1 LVRARAASGRGGFG
15 DCGGAMAAPWTTHNQ
30 TVPQAAQCLGA
41 AAAQPPRSY
50 MRSPHKSPLRALW
63 AGHAGWRSMGRLSGR
78 TASLKPPT
86 GRAPARTSTRTTG
99 ADDGR
104 VRTAGLDSVSGA
116 CAYRAAPEGQLLQS
130 GPNRASARI
139 ICSAA
144 ACGVLNAYKVCSP
157 STSLYPLPHGGA
169 GAPSLRLAG
178 GGEERGE
185 AASAHAAA
193 AAPPAAAAAP
203 PAGLPRRRRQRSAAP
218 PGAPPAGAPGPACQR
233 RAGPGRPPAPP
244 QLCEWWSGPHCW
256 RMQAGI
262 SDAGRHQW
270 ASLHWPAQMD
280 VQSWH
285 RGGCAPAAPA
295 PAAQSGA
302 PGQPWPPPCPGCAPW
317 HAGESSPRGNIS
329 GQTVGMRITQ
339 APDTARKQIPRITHA
354 ARRAPCLGPLAQ
366 RAAGQAG
373 PCLAVLEAQ
382 AAACAGPGS
391 RA

>member
-1 LVRARAASGRGGFG
+1 
-15 DCGGAMAAPWTTHNQ
+15 MAAPWTTHNQ

-262 SDAGRHQW
+262 SGRQSALACTDGCPELAQGRLRTCRSRASCAVWCSW
-270 ASLHWPAQMD
+270 AALAT
-280 VQSWH
+280 
-285 RGGCAPAAPA
+285 AL
-295 PAAQSGA
+295 
-302 PGQPWPPPCPGCAPW
+302 PGLRA
-317 HAGESSPRGNIS
+317 
-329 GQTVGMRITQ
+329 M
-339 APDTARKQIPRITHA
+339 
-354 ARRAPCLGPLAQ
+354 ARR
-366 RAAGQAG
+366 
-373 PCLAVLEAQ
+373 
-382 AAACAGPGS
+382 
-391 RA
+391 